1 MRICLLAFFAS
12 CFFGGAAFEA
22 QRITLAEYKRV
33 EAKLIQ
39 ADIRGLTL
47 RELSEI
53 RI

>member
-1 MRICLLAFFAS
+1 MRVFLLAFFVS

-33 EAKLIQ
+33 EAKLIR
-39 ADIRGLTL
+39 ADIRGITL
-47 RELSEI
+47 RELTEI